1 MGQEFA
7 SSSAGWFWLK
17 ISHEVSVKMLAG
29 AGTVGRF
36 DWDWGVCSFMSLAR
50 GYWLLAGDLR
60 SGHEDVSV
68 VCLSVIRA
76 RQHSHQRVQ
85 ERTRQKQQWFYD
97 LALEVQLHYS
107 CIILLVTDIIPLQ
120 GRRGPCWSLATT

>member
-50 GYWLLAGDLR
+50 GYWLLAGDFR

-68 VCLSVIRA
+68 VLLEC
-76 RQHSHQRVQ
+76 HQG
-85 ERTRQKQQWFYD
+85 TAT
-97 LALEVQLHYS
+97 L
-107 CIILLVTDIIPLQ
+107 TPM
-120 GRRGPCWSLATT
+120 GPREDEAEATMVL